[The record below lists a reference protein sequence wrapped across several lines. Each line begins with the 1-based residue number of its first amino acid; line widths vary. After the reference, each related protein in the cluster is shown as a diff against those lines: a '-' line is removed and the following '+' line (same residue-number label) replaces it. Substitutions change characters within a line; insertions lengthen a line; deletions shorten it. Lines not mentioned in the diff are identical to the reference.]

1 MRTSTVVTPARAR
14 CAGFLVFACSL
25 ACVPSAFGQSKLVSS
40 WVGPANGECRNPR
53 VSADGR
59 RVVFVSKA
67 ANLEELPTTG
77 LDHVY
82 LWDAR
87 DRPFPRVL
95 LVSQDTGGLRAN
107 GPSENPSISPDG
119 SYVAFNSTA
128 EPRQPQRRGL
138 EQRVRARDLRPGRQR
153 ASAGD
158 QDDDVGQPDVQRPD
172 PGVVSGVLTSTNG
185 IPIIVERAPVIVE
198 RACGGPAT
206 SAAGSKRTTRR
217 DPR

>member
-25 ACVPSAFGQSKLVSS
+25 ACVPSAFGQAKLVSS
-40 WVGPANGECRNPR
+40 WVGPSNGECRDPR

-59 RVVFVSKA
+59 RAVFVSKA
-67 ANLEELPTTG
+67 TNLEELPTTG

-128 EPRQPQRRGL
+128 TNLGNPNAGGWSNVYVHAIFDPDGSGPQP
-138 EQRVRARDLRPGRQR
+138 E
-153 ASAGD
+153 
-158 QDDDVGQPDVQRPD
+158 
-172 PGVVSGVLTSTNG
+172 T
-185 IPIIVERAPVIVE
+185 
-198 RACGGPAT
+198 
-206 SAAGSKRTTRR
+206 RTTTWVSRTYNGQT
-217 DPR
+217 PGSSPAC